1 MIFSGGRADRLPQ
14 DDGSLKHRLQWLL
27 ICRLALAVF
36 FLLLTIGVQSRRT
49 EDLLSAQLQPL
60 YYFSCILFAFTI
72 VGAWS
77 LGRIRRLRRF
87 AYMQLFF
94 DVAAVTTLIFLSG
107 GIDSPFTFLYMPVII
122 SAALL
127 LYRRGSMLVA
137 SACSVSYGLLLDLQ
151 YFAWISPLQIVSQ
164 AVPPRESGTY
174 LTSILM
180 SIAGFY
186 LVAYLSGY
194 LAEEV
199 QKSSREVREQRRDFH
214 QLETLHLN
222 IVQSM
227 KSGLLTVGPD
237 ERIVSSNVSACRI
250 LELPAEQ
257 VHDRPLREIFPELGT
272 PSLLESKETNSAGG
286 VQEPERRS
294 IQYRSPSGDV
304 LYLGYNVSVLHT
316 TEGMRTGWVV
326 IFQDL
331 THLKAMEERV
341 QRMERLAFAGK
352 MAAEIAHEIKNPL
365 AAISG
370 AVQMLQVETRQDTL
384 HARLMEIVY
393 REIDRIN
400 ELVTDFLWMAKV
412 TRKPGSLEPVAIC
425 GIIQEVLTLLK
436 TRNKVGSGHSL
447 GTVFTANPIC
457 SLDPHHL
464 RQVLW
469 NLLVNAL
476 EAMPQGGDIR
486 ILVSLAEAPSGGG
499 HEAVI
504 EVRDEGDGIP
514 EDVRGRIFEPF
525 FTTKP
530 TGTGLGLSIVYQLIE
545 NAGGRV
551 EVCQHPEG
559 GTSFSVFF
567 PTTPLFPLAN

>member
-1 MIFSGGRADRLPQ
+1 MIFSGGRTDRLLQ

-77 LGRIRRLRRF
+77 LGRIQRLRRF

-199 QKSSREVREQRRDFH
+199 QKSSREVREQKRDFH
-214 QLETLHLN
+214 QLEMLHLN

-237 ERIVSSNVSACRI
+237 ERIVSSNVSARRI
-250 LELPAEQ
+250 LELSPEK

-272 PSLLESKETNSAGG
+272 PSLLESKETNSANG

-384 HARLMEIVY
+384 HAKLMEIVY

-425 GIIQEVLTLLK
+425 GIIQEVLALLK

-447 GTVFTANPIC
+447 GTVFSANPTC

-476 EAMPQGGDIR
+476 EAMPQGGNIR
-486 ILVSLAEAPSGGG
+486 ILVSLAEAPSGDGQ
-499 HEAVI
+499 EAVI
-504 EVRDEGDGIP
+504 EVRDEGPGIP

-551 EVCQHPEG
+551 EVCRHPEG

-567 PTTPLFPLAN
+567 PTTPLFPLGN